1 MNRPRRMSR
10 VLITGSA
17 PLLGAVV
24 DALHRV
30 RTLHITDYTEQYD
43 GFKIGR
49 PLEGAEA
56 RSGKLLKLRAASRTL
71 GIEGASAAGEPHT
84 AGWASERLDQLLSLL
99 EEDVGARQKERQQE
113 EAALHDLEKRHE
125 AALLFAGLP
134 LAFEA
139 YKPYES
145 LAVCTGT
152 VKSPVGEELAALGGR
167 MELFQDRPDGL
178 LALFVEKRSQEAAAK
193 VLARHGFSEVRPPP
207 ETGMPAAFLEK
218 MEAQIAQK
226 RSRIARLGEQM
237 GEARQKYQDDILA
250 CTEEL
255 GIEIEK
261 VEAPLR
267 FASTRSCFV
276 IEGWVPTEEL
286 DATENAL
293 IKVTGNRVHMERI
306 EEKEW
311 LEDEGRLRKAAG
323 TSDDA
328 PAEVTGAD
336 NVKNGRAVPARG
348 TAGAKKD
355 GSEHDDDYGSV
366 PIALSNPGPVK
377 PFEALTEMFSLPDYK
392 EIDPTVLLALVF
404 PFFFGLMIGDA
415 GYGILLVIT
424 GIVFRARLKKWEG
437 FPQIGWYIIVAGFI
451 ATIFGLFV
459 FGEAFGLPFHAPAG
473 EAEAMDWY
481 GLSGADIPLKASV
494 HKLEGSGLGTLMVL
508 SVLAGVVHLMLGNL
522 LGAVNAWGRR
532 RRHSVGKLGWV
543 LVVLGFGLILFK
555 FGDKTSIGAWLM
567 SGPWGLASASWDPG
581 IGIMVPYSSLVFLVA
596 GVSMAL
602 AGEGGM
608 ALLEVPGTFANLL
621 SYTRLAAIGVA
632 KAALAFSFNI
642 ILIPVITSGNILY
655 IIGGWALLV
664 AAHFLVFVLG
674 ALSSGIQALR
684 LNLVEFFMKFY
695 KGGGIKFNPFGH
707 VRRYTIDS

>member
-1 MNRPRRMSR
+1 MSR

-17 PLLGAVV
+17 PVLPPVV

-56 RSGKLLKLRAASRTL
+56 RSGKLLMLRAASKTL
-71 GIEGASAAGEPHT
+71 GIEGASPAGEPHT

-99 EEDVGARQKERQQE
+99 EEEVGARQKQRQQE
-113 EAALHDLEKRHE
+113 EAALHDLEKRVE
-125 AALLFAGLP
+125 AAILFAGLP
-134 LAFEA
+134 LTFEA
-139 YKPYES
+139 YMPYES
-145 LAVCTGT
+145 LAVYTGT
-152 VKSPVGEELAALGGR
+152 VKSPIADELAGSGGR
-167 MELFQDRPDGL
+167 YEIFQDRPDGL
-178 LALFVEKRSQEAAAK
+178 LALFVEKRLKDAVEK
-193 VLARHGFSEVRPPP
+193 LLARHGFTEVRPPP
-207 ETGMPAAFLEK
+207 ETGRPAAFLEK
-218 MEAQIAQK
+218 MEAQMAQK
-226 RSRIARLGEQM
+226 RSRIALLGEEM
-237 GEARQKYQDDILA
+237 DLARHKYQDDILA
-250 CTEEL
+250 CAEQL

-286 DATENAL
+286 DATKNAL
-293 IKVTGNRVHMERI
+293 IKATGDRVHMERI

-311 LEDEGRLRKAAG
+311 LEEEGRLRKAAG
-323 TSDDA
+323 TADDA
-328 PAEVTGAD
+328 PAEGTGAD
-336 NVKNGRAVPARG
+336 KVKNGRAVPAKG
-348 TAGAKKD
+348 TASAKED
-355 GSEHDDDYGSV
+355 GGQDDDDYESV

-377 PFEALTEMFSLPDYK
+377 PFEALTEMFSLPDYR

-415 GYGILLVIT
+415 GYGVLLVIT
-424 GIVFRARLKKWEG
+424 GIVFRAKLKKWEG
-437 FPQIGWYIIVAGFI
+437 LPQIGWYIIVAGFI

-481 GLSGADIPLKASV
+481 GLSGVDIPLKGSV

-508 SVLAGVVHLMLGNL
+508 SVLAGVVHLILGNL
-522 LGAVNAWGRR
+522 LGAVNKWGHSK
-532 RRHSVGKLGWV
+532 RHSVGKLGWV

-567 SGPWGLASASWDPG
+567 SGPWGLASSSWDPG
-581 IGIMVPYSSLVFLVA
+581 IGILIPYTSVVFLA
-596 GVSMAL
+596 IGVSMAL

-608 ALLEVPGTFANLL
+608 ALLEVPGMFAHLL

-642 ILIPVITSGNILY
+642 ILIPLVISGNVVY
-655 IIGGWALLV
+655 IVGGWALLI

-674 ALSSGIQALR
+674 GLSSGIQALR

-707 VRRYTIDS
+707 VRKYTVDN